1 MGLKKSLQDTG
12 ISCVQKH
19 IWNFQILS
27 VFYMQDGGANRY
39 MKAFLENNRY
49 NRKMPY
55 RMIKF
60 PVKLMGVYCLLF
72 HLFFFLLWSLYLQEA
87 GYNRVGIIVTRV
99 RLTLVFLT
107 LISDSTSSTFLKHRS
122 THVAPWNIS
131 KSTNNQVV
139 CDKKNPRNLSP
150 IK

>member
-1 MGLKKSLQDTG
+1 
-12 ISCVQKH
+12 
-19 IWNFQILS
+19 
-27 VFYMQDGGANRY
+27 MQDGGANRY

-72 HLFFFLLWSLYLQEA
+72 HLFFLLWSLYLQEA
-87 GYNRVGIIVTRV
+87 GDNRVGIIVTRV
-99 RLTLVFLT
+99 RMTLVFLT

-122 THVAPWNIS
+122 THVAP
-131 KSTNNQVV
+131 
-139 CDKKNPRNLSP
+139 
-150 IK
+150 